1 MAYKSKIGQ
10 FRQGKPENATQGEI
24 KSTYKLYAYGFNSER
39 LCLEFSK
46 DAFKYSKKINADKGY
61 EQLKEDFLSGK
72 FCNLSLVKFAV
83 ISYADFKGTPVERW
97 TSNTMVFKKVSDA
110 FPPSKSVTPDTPIK
124 KLLTHAVYNFKDA
137 GRDTAML
144 SMCII
149 LKPEYLK
156 EWRTITRYNFPMF
169 KSVGDDGLRENALS
183 ILCSIADQYA
193 DIADTALVS
202 NNGTTVPLYRIDLQ
216 SGNVY
221 YLGSLQRVLHIV

>member
-1 MAYKSKIGQ
+1 MTKIE
-10 FRQGKPENATQGEI
+10 FRQGRPEYTGGNV
-24 KSTYKLYAYGFNSER
+24 KSSTYKLYAYDFSRNL
-39 LCLEFSK
+39 LCLQFSK
-46 DAFKYSKKINADKGY
+46 DSAMYSKKTNVDKGY
-61 EQLKEDFLSGK
+61 EQLKADFLDCK
-72 FCNLSLVKFAV
+72 FCDLSLVKFAV
-83 ISYADFKGTPVERW
+83 VAHAEYNGDTVERW
-97 TSNTMVFKKVSDA
+97 TSNTKVFKNVNDA
-110 FPPSKSVTPDTPIK
+110 STPSKSVTPDTPIK

-183 ILCSIADQYA
+183 ILCSIAAQYA

-202 NNGTTVPLYRIDLQ
+202 NNGTTVPLYRIDIQ

-221 YLGSLQRVLHIV
+221 FLGSLQQVLHIV